1 MVALVS
7 NSRRRLK
14 KSVRCAIRNGR
25 FSLSTPRNCTSIGN
39 LLVPEKIISRNL
51 KDRHAMPYLAELCH
65 PGALDHEE
73 ARVFQ
78 GMFYVKKPGEIEKDA
93 HAAVQLGMDPAQD
106 PNLFNRV
113 PGCGDN
119 ASSKATMQVW
129 QDNRIVI
136 VLQKR
141 QIEPT
146 NRLEC
151 MFMGRGHRAA
161 TDAHPTVAIHSKWL
175 RPQHVPDMCEDR

>member
-1 MVALVS
+1 
-7 NSRRRLK
+7 
-14 KSVRCAIRNGR
+14 
-25 FSLSTPRNCTSIGN
+25 
-39 LLVPEKIISRNL
+39 
-51 KDRHAMPYLAELCH
+51 MPHIAELCH
-65 PGALDHEE
+65 PGALDQRRLECFKE
-73 ARVFQ
+73 CFMQ
-78 GMFYVKKPGEIEKDA
+78 KKTGEVKKDA
-93 HAAVQLGMDPAQD
+93 HATVQLVQLGMDPAQD
-106 PNLFNRV
+106 PDLFNRV